1 MAKRLSDIAE
11 LTSGSPQFRITE
23 SAAPNTPVYKF
34 YEQSDIADDLT
45 GIDSRHDTGSSARN
59 ARKQVHTNDSVKTLS
74 EGDIIFSLISGEA
87 AIIRRN
93 HAGLLYTQ
101 NYVKITLHASKRE
114 EAIAA
119 RYLVYLINN
128 DANLNRQLHRGLQGS
143 QVLKYTVKQLSEL
156 KLQQQPP
163 FETQQLL
170 GNVYFDQ
177 LRLAALRHRVADNS
191 SILILNMMKEALQ

>member
-23 SAAPNTPVYKF
+23 SAASDAPAYSF

-45 GIDSRHDTGSSARN
+45 GIDSRHDAGSSARN